1 MALFARNDGFYWR
14 VTRVLK
20 DKAVERLLRFKDRQ
34 YAALLI
40 VEFILSMIIVASIAL
55 WLDHRYNVVE
65 FPFNI
70 FLFGLALYAVLHF
83 YNYTDVFRRQ
93 RALKRKSS
101 FRIFLLEFL
110 IFVIVL
116 VGGYIY
122 QDPAIN
128 TLPYPL
134 NFILFLVILI
144 PLTYIYITEKFL
156 KPVHGY

>member
-1 MALFARNDGFYWR
+1 MVPFARNEGFYWR
-14 VTRVLK
+14 VTHVLK
-20 DKAVERLLRFKDRQ
+20 DKAIERLLRFKDRQ
-34 YAALLI
+34 YTALLI

-70 FLFGLALYAVLHF
+70 FLFGLTLYAVLHF

-116 VGGYIY
+116 AGGYVY
-122 QDPAIN
+122 QDPAID

-134 NFILFLVILI
+134 NFILFLLILI
-144 PLTYIYITEKFL
+144 PVLWVYVGQKFL
-156 KPVHGY
+156 KPDY